1 MRENPVRGGRRVNR
15 ADPSPSVPDSGSMS
29 KFRPRDEYEALVYVI
44 DLLARRHPSIDEDLI
59 VRIVAEELER
69 TSTAAVRSYIP
80 ELVESNARRRLRE
93 TLSRDAGAA

>member
-1 MRENPVRGGRRVNR
+1 
-15 ADPSPSVPDSGSMS
+15 MS

-69 TSTAAVRSYIP
+69 TSAAAVRSYIP
-80 ELVESNARRRLRE
+80 ELVERNARRRLRE
-93 TLSRDAGAA
+93 TLSRESGAA